1 MQFREFMWMSMRQTE
16 DDKELR
22 RKGRRKKKEGCNAVS
37 FSLQPPS
44 FSNISKLPRK
54 IDLTLWSTMSLFI

>member
-1 MQFREFMWMSMRQTE
+1 MQFREFMWMSMRHTE

-22 RKGRRKKKEGCNAVS
+22 RKGRRKKEGCDAVS

-44 FSNISKLPRK
+44 FSNISKLLRK
-54 IDLTLWSTMSLFI
+54 IDLALWSTVSLFI